1 MTLQINI
8 TPNGRMSL
16 PADVRKRLGL
26 IGGGAIYLDET
37 DDGVVLRTA
46 NQAVARAQALAKQ
59 YTGGNPDASVD
70 AFLNRRREDS
80 GE

>member
-1 MTLQINI
+1 MTIQINI

-16 PADVRKRLGL
+16 PADLRTRLGL
-26 IGGGAIYLDET
+26 NGGGAIYLDET

-46 NQAVARAQALAKQ
+46 AQAVARAQALAKR
-59 YTGGNPDASVD
+59 YTGDKPDSSVD
-70 AFLNRRREDS
+70 AFLANRREDS